1 MKLILPV
8 LILACVCS
16 IAQAVEVTAT
26 GYGSSSDEA
35 LQNAKVLATEYAA
48 STFVT
53 GKQEL
58 LNGKYKEELGQ
69 YNGGLIQ
76 KFVVKSTVIKAGV
89 YEVTILA
96 DVSADKINTIIS
108 TGNVAPNTFSA
119 QLEKAQNEHER
130 TSQALL
136 AIDNASPRYGVV
148 VDSSTF
154 QIYKNDTTITYKLH
168 VQWTPKWIDDV
179 RQLAKTINRPL
190 RSSWFSTPKVDRQ
203 DSIVC
208 FDRYRTNERTSSDLC
223 FAMLELPDIYHHSIK
238 IKATVHKVDGRQTTQ
253 DFIAHDDNSYEPSMS
268 SDNRN
273 RYYGTSGDQIPTL
286 ILYEQGI
293 IKKEWRITFPTQVI
307 KNIADVTFAIDSPLL
322 SQAQYNY

>member
-1 MKLILPV
+1 MEYKLNQFLSILT
-8 LILACVCS
+8 LACVCNV
-16 IAQAVEVTAT
+16 AQAIEVTAI

-58 LNGKYKEELGQ
+58 LNGKYKETLGQ

-76 KFVVKSTVIKAGV
+76 KFVVKSTAVHAGV

-96 DVSADKINTIIS
+96 DINADKINTIIT

-119 QLEKAQNEHER
+119 QLEKIQDEHEKTR
-130 TSQALL
+130 NALL

-148 VDSSTF
+148 VDSSTY
-154 QIYKNDTTITYKLH
+154 QIDQNETTIIYRFH
-168 VQWTPKWIDDV
+168 VLWTPKWIDDV

-190 RSSWFSTPKVDRQ
+190 KSGWFSTPKVDRQ
-203 DSIVC
+203 DNIVC
-208 FDRYRTNERTSSDLC
+208 FDKYRTNQRIDSDLC
-223 FAMLELPDIYHHSIK
+223 FAMFELPDTLHHSIM
-238 IKATVHKVDGRQTTQ
+238 IKATVHRIDGTQTTQ
-253 DFIAHDDNSYEPSMS
+253 QFYIQDDNGYEPSMS

-273 RYYGTSGDQIPTL
+273 RYRGTSGDQIPTL
-286 ILYEQGI
+286 ILYEQGHI
-293 IKKEWRITFPTQVI
+293 DRSWSVTFPAEQI
-307 KNIADVTFAIDSPLL
+307 RNIADVTFAVESPHI
-322 SQAQYNY
+322 